1 MRMVVAS
8 LVTVVCLLPAGE
20 RDPRSDGASL
30 PAQVGVGDAASH
42 IFLARRGG
50 SAAGGAHE
58 RVAQQPPASPPS
70 LPSEGALL
78 DPREGGLEVGL
89 GEWAVAMEAETIRPG
104 PVTFVVRNKGTR
116 AHGFRIRSMS
126 GRGRDRLQVRSPL
139 IQPGGERSVTAVLAP
154 GTYRVDCYV
163 TDAAGDHGAL
173 GMRTMLTV
181 QADAP
186 LLQKKA
192 PESSPGVSIAGFSF
206 SPAVLKV
213 PVGTTVT
220 WTNND
225 PTPHTITADD
235 GSFDS
240 GAVNAG
246 GTFGRTFDR
255 PGTFS
260 YHCALHP
267 SMQGKVETGQ

>member
-1 MRMVVAS
+1 MRMVIAS
-8 LVTVVCLLPAGE
+8 PCTVVCLLPAGGGE
-20 RDPRSDGASL
+20 SHDGETSLSTDVAVRSS
-30 PAQVGVGDAASH
+30 ASH
-42 IFLARRGG
+42 ILLAQSGRRG
-50 SAAGGAHE
+50 AGTDAN
-58 RVAQQPPASPPS
+58 RPSPQSSSPASS
-70 LPSEGALL
+70 SSDEGLV

-89 GEWAVAMEAETIRPG
+89 GEWAVTMEAETIRPG
-104 PVTFVVRNKGTR
+104 PVTFVIRNKGTR
-116 AHGFRIRSMS
+116 AHGFRIRSRS
-126 GRGRDRLQVRSPL
+126 GRGRERFETRSPI

-154 GTYRVDCYV
+154 GTYRAECYV
-163 TDAAGDHGAL
+163 TDAAGDHAAL
-173 GMRTMLTV
+173 GMRTMLSV
-181 QADAP
+181 SADAP
-186 LLQKKA
+186 LLQKKT

-225 PTPHTITADD
+225 PTPHTITADE

-240 GAVNAG
+240 KAVKAG
-246 GTFGRTFDR
+246 GTFDR

-260 YHCALHP
+260 YHCAFHP